1 MLISVENEEARTYY
15 LEEARKLLW
24 SVRELQRQ
32 INSFYYER
40 LLENRGKKRGGKKA
54 AITPLPKAHRSKDEG
69 KVFVAKEEGGNGVNL
84 GDCITFISR
93 NML

>member
-15 LEEARKLLW
+15 LEEARNLLW

-32 INSFYYER
+32 INLFYYER

-54 AITPLPKAHRSKDEG
+54 ATTPLPKTHRSRDEG
-69 KVFVAKEEGGNGVNL
+69 NVFVANKNT
-84 GDCITFISR
+84 TFEKSKVMFVCLCR
-93 NML
+93 F